1 MLRAVRS
8 AAGDA
13 LGTADLR
20 RLQTAWATS
29 AVGSWVFFVAL
40 AVYAYDAGGA
50 TAVGAAAFVR
60 MVPAGL
66 AAPLAGVLV
75 DRHSRR
81 DVLAWSLVARALILG
96 ALFAGVAMDAPIA
109 LVLVAAAL
117 FTIAGTAHK
126 PAQASLLPTLAET
139 PIQLAASNAIWSA
152 VDNGGF
158 LFGSL
163 AGGVLIAT
171 GGVDVAFAATAALFV
186 LALVPVLRIQRD
198 PVPDYRADR
207 AAEHPLRE
215 ASQGFREVIAD
226 DGLRLVVGVLTVAT
240 LAEGMVDVLV
250 VVVALDLIGLADAGV
265 GWLNAAWG
273 AGGMLGGV
281 AALAL
286 LGRGRLAAGLA
297 GGALLVGL
305 PLIGIAAVDAA
316 VLAGALLVA
325 LGVGYA
331 LIETAGLSLL
341 QRLSSDDVLGRAF
354 AVVESSYWITTGV
367 GALIAP
373 ALVSLL
379 GVRGALVAVGA
390 GLVLAVAARWAALGR
405 LEVATP
411 VPEGP
416 FRALRSVPAFAP
428 LSIAT
433 VENLARRVSEVQIE
447 AGVVLMREGDHGD
460 CVYVV
465 AEGGAVVDCGG
476 RRLAERGPGD
486 FVGEIAL
493 LRDVPRTA
501 TVTASM
507 PSRLYALDRDSFQF
521 VVSAH
526 PRSRAS
532 VHATADS
539 RLAAVPST

>member
-1 MLRAVRS
+1 
-8 AAGDA
+8 
-13 LGTADLR
+13 
-20 RLQTAWATS
+20 
-29 AVGSWVFFVAL
+29 
-40 AVYAYDAGGA
+40 
-50 TAVGAAAFVR
+50 
-60 MVPAGL
+60 
-66 AAPLAGVLV
+66 
-75 DRHSRR
+75 
-81 DVLAWSLVARALILG
+81 
-96 ALFAGVAMDAPIA
+96 
-109 LVLVAAAL
+109 
-117 FTIAGTAHK
+117 
-126 PAQASLLPTLAET
+126 
-139 PIQLAASNAIWSA
+139 
-152 VDNGGF
+152 
-158 LFGSL
+158 
-163 AGGVLIAT
+163 
-171 GGVDVAFAATAALFV
+171 
-186 LALVPVLRIQRD
+186 
-198 PVPDYRADR
+198 
-207 AAEHPLRE
+207 
-215 ASQGFREVIAD
+215 
-226 DGLRLVVGVLTVAT
+226 
-240 LAEGMVDVLV
+240 
-250 VVVALDLIGLADAGV
+250 V

-433 VENLARRVSEVQIE
+433 VENLARRVSEVEIE

-486 FVGEIAL
+486 LVGEIAL